1 MLRPGG
7 FTLIE
12 LIVVLAIAGLLVAL
26 VPPLFSKVLGGVEL
40 RATARELA
48 AALRYAR
55 SRAVFQQRDALLTL
69 DTEQRRYRVSGR
81 KGVGRIDRDIELKML
96 AARSQQT
103 GRARASIRFFPDG
116 STTGGQISLSDGG
129 SRYVIDVNWL
139 TGRVALYR

>member
-26 VPPLFSKVLGGVEL
+26 VPPLFSKVLSGVEL

-55 SRAVFQQRDALLTL
+55 GRAVLQQRDALLTL
-69 DTEQRRYRVSGR
+69 DTERRRYRVSGR
-81 KGVGRIDRDIELKML
+81 KGLGRIDRGIELKMV

-103 GRARASIRFFPDG
+103 GRDRASIRFFPDG
-116 STTGGQISLSDGG
+116 SNTGGQITLSDGG

-139 TGRVALYR
+139 TGRVATYR